1 MKRAIVM
8 LLSAC
13 CLTSGLAFNQA
24 QQLFLLCVR
33 NTPPTPPLPYDA
45 EVEYLESVGNGNT
58 SGQVI
63 NSSILI
69 PSDCTHVE
77 YHSKF
82 AFTANQKSVLC
93 GNQTQNYGNPRL
105 YLFYS
110 SGPANYRQFYC
121 GNHIGS
127 MDFGVNDLFE
137 GKVVVDSMSQTL
149 DVYRGSDL
157 VFSRATS
164 GAFLNHDVPIH
175 FFGGV
180 HGTSLDDLS
189 SMKIWYFKI
198 VHGTTIVRDF
208 IPVRFTNDQNQSEGA
223 MYDRVSGAL
232 FRNAGTGA
240 FTIGPDK

>member
-1 MKRAIVM
+1 MKRIFAL

-13 CLTSGLAFNQA
+13 CLTSGMAFNQA

-33 NTPPTPPLPYDA
+33 NAPPTPPLPYDA
-45 EVEYLESVGNGNT
+45 EVEYLESVGNGYT
-58 SGQVI
+58 AGQVI

-82 AFTANQKSVLC
+82 AFTRNQKGVLC
-93 GNQTQNYGNPRL
+93 GNQTQSYGNPRL

-110 SGPANYRQFYC
+110 SGPANVRQFYC
-121 GNHIGS
+121 GNYIGS

-157 VFSRATS
+157 ALSKATS
-164 GAFLNHDVPIH
+164 GEFLNHYVPIH

-180 HGTSLDDLS
+180 HGTALDDCAS
-189 SMKIWYFKI
+189 IKIWYFKI
-198 VHGTTIVRDF
+198 FHGSTLVRDF
-208 IPVRFTNDQNQSEGA
+208 VPVRFTNELGQSEGA
-223 MYDRVSGAL
+223 MYDRVSGQL

-240 FTIGPDK
+240 FVIGPDK